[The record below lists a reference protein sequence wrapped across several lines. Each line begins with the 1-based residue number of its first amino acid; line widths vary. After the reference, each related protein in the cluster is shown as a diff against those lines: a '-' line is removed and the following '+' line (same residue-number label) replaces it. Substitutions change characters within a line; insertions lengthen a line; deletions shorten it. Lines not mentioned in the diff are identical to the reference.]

1 MARKRRLIIDGDI
14 PLYQIGFSVETAVDW
29 GGDFWSLSGDM
40 NEARE
45 SMVIWVDRLKA
56 ATKTAEVYIA
66 LTGGENWRK
75 ALEPQYKANRKKV
88 RKPVVLNPLRDFIR
102 SRWDVLEEDGLE
114 ADDLLGLN
122 ANRVDI
128 LCSSDKDLMTV
139 PGRHFNPNKP
149 EEGIR
154 KVSEREADYNLLVQA
169 LTGDSTDNYPG
180 CPGVGPVSARK
191 LLDGLEAEEW
201 WPAVVKRYAKAGLPE
216 ETALLQT
223 RLAYIMRPGSYDYA
237 TKEVELWMPPSV

>member
-14 PLYQIGFSVETAVDW
+14 PLYQIGFAVETAVDW

-45 SMVIWVDRLKA
+45 SMVIWVDKLKA
-56 ATKTAEVYIA
+56 ATKTADVVIA
-66 LTGGENWRK
+66 LSGSDNWRK
-75 ALEPQYKANRKKV
+75 GLEPQYKANRKNV
-88 RKPVVLNPLRDFIR
+88 RKPVVFNPLRDFIR
-102 SRWDVLEEDGLE
+102 NRWEVLEEDGLE

-122 ANRVDI
+122 AGRVDI
-128 LCSSDKDLMTV
+128 LCSSDKDLLTV

-149 EEGIR
+149 EDGIR
-154 KVSEREADYNLLVQA
+154 KVTEREADYNLLVQA

-191 LLDGLEAEEW
+191 LLDGLDSEEW
-201 WPAVVKRYAKAGLPE
+201 WPAVVRRYAKAGLPE
-216 ETALLQT
+216 ETALLQA
-223 RLAYIMRPGSYDYA
+223 RLAYILRPGSYDYE
-237 TKEVELWMPPSV
+237 TKEVELWMPPSE